1 MTPKGRRMHGSQL
14 VLRASLERFGDDFRC
29 RPSCRL
35 AHPLSSRGGKP
46 HPARA
51 RRLRSCRALWGRRVQ
66 EQTGTPQMVS
76 DPRSSAGHGG
86 RNTTALPPTKSSLLN
101 PTANPLAPFMTR
113 LLART
118 YSLQRAG
125 TRLLRRSTWGHLL
138 AATGIIYM
146 PKPAHSP
153 SASPSSSRLVDRFDL
168 DGDHAAPFG
177 ILRARRP

>member
-1 MTPKGRRMHGSQL
+1 LLPELPAAVHPPPTHCPTQL
-14 VLRASLERFGDDFRC
+14 PPQARPPNCQERDRD
-29 RPSCRL
+29 RP
-35 AHPLSSRGGKP
+35 ADPLSSPGGRP

-51 RRLRSCRALWGRRVQ
+51 RRLRLCRALRGRRVQ
-66 EQTGTPQMVS
+66 NQTRTPQMVS

-125 TRLLRRSTWGHLL
+125 TRLVRRSTMG
-138 AATGIIYM
+138 
-146 PKPAHSP
+146 
-153 SASPSSSRLVDRFDL
+153 PSSSS
-168 DGDHAAPFG
+168 DGDHLHAQAGALAFCEPQQLAVG
-177 ILRARRP
+177 